1 MKNFKEIKCLAC
13 EGPLRNR
20 FQTKF
25 CSNECLTKFRKP
37 KLEELCCP
45 NCNATF
51 IKKEQTKFC
60 SRSCSASYNNTKRE
74 RKLTEVQCLLCNTTI
89 RIKCSL
95 AKHYCK
101 PCKNI
106 LNRKP
111 QKEPET
117 YEEEVDRKF
126 FGRILKEDFGK
137 KCWIWQG
144 SKSSEGYGQ
153 VTIQG
158 KTIGTHRFSYKYH
171 KKIDPGKY
179 LVCHTCDN
187 PPCVNPNH
195 LWLGTEKDNVHDMH
209 HKGRQYKVPREPWK
223 PHSRFNPKNRF
234 KVKYRYVSLIKQT
247 K

>member
-1 MKNFKEIKCLAC
+1 MKNFKEIKCLLC
-13 EGPLRNR
+13 SKVLERE
-20 FQTKF
+20 QIKF
-25 CSNECLTKFRKP
+25 CS
-37 KLEELCCP
+37 
-45 NCNATF
+45 
-51 IKKEQTKFC
+51 
-60 SRSCSASYNNTKRE
+60 SSCSAKHNNANRV
-74 RKLTEVQCLLCNTTI
+74 RKVTEVQCLRCDNPVL
-89 RIKCSL
+89 IKSVL

-101 PCKNI
+101 SCKTI
-106 LNRKP
+106 RNRKP
-111 QKEPET
+111 PKKPET

-171 KKIDPGKY
+171 KGKDPGNL

-195 LWLGTEKDNVHDMH
+195 LWIGTGRDNVHDMH
-209 HKGRQYKVPREPWK
+209 HKNRQYKVPREPWK
-223 PHSRFNPKNRF
+223 PHSRFNPKN
-234 KVKYRYVSLIKQT
+234 KNKPKYRYRSLIT
-247 K
+247 NN

>member
-1 MKNFKEIKCLAC
+1 MVKAPIPRYCLTCKN
-13 EGPLRNR
+13 PLTNR
-20 FQTKF
+20 KQTKF
-25 CSNECLTKFRKP
+25 CSK
-37 KLEELCCP
+37 
-45 NCNATF
+45 
-51 IKKEQTKFC
+51 
-60 SRSCSASYNNTKRE
+60 SCSSKSSERTFYFGTKQANCHNCKELFEVDKRASPKT
-74 RKLTEVQCLLCNTTI
+74 C
-89 RIKCSL
+89 
-95 AKHYCK
+95 CK
-101 PCKNI
+101 PCQKLKIKLAKSPKVKNSYKI
-106 LNRKP
+106 AKAAEIKIFAKDFEIP
-111 QKEPET
+111 KET

-137 KCWIWQG
+137 QCWIWQG

-195 LWLGTEKDNVHDMH
+195 LWLGTDKDNVQDMIA
-209 HKGRQYKVPREPWK
+209 KNRQNHMPRQPWK
-223 PHSRFNPKNRF
+223 RYSLYNPRNINQLKF
-234 KVKYRYVSLIKQT
+234 KLRRKTATT